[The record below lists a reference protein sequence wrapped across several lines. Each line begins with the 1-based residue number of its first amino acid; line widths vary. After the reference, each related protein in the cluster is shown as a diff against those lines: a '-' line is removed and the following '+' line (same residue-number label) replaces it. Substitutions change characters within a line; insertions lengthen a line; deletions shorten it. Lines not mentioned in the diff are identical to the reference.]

1 MGVGTVLP
9 IVLTAPRPAPSLFFQ
24 AVLPCSFSHQAVLP
38 LFFFLTPTNLP
49 LLILKVGNLFSCFNF
64 LFYDDFLLLYSS
76 PCIDKQYFLLIQQRH
91 RHHHNLVL
99 LVEENGGDDVAD
111 TSTTITTT
119 SLSSSTSWPRSSR
132 WRERRRRCSRHS
144 SSPPAGSLRGPRV
157 GLLSTWWPGG
167 NGRDYDDD
175 DGVDDYDDD
184 DDHVYDEKPHSAPE
198 VWSHKTHE
206 ALHTVGPPWA
216 DGDDPD
222 YNFGHFSYIFR
233 WQKSFE
239 NVLHFSTGLLCVA
252 ISTN

>member
-64 LFYDDFLLLYSS
+64 LFYDDFLTMLW
-76 PCIDKQYFLLIQQRH
+76 K
-91 RHHHNLVL
+91 
-99 LVEENGGDDVAD
+99 
-111 TSTTITTT
+111 TTL
-119 SLSSSTSWPRSSR
+119 SLDSKMSSSSSWPRSSR
-132 WRERRRRCSRHS
+132 WRARRRRCSKHF
-144 SSPPAGSLRGPRV
+144 SSPPAGSPRGPRV

-216 DGDDPD
+216 DGDDPE
-222 YNFGHFSYIFR
+222 YNFGHFCYIFR

-239 NVLHFSTGLLCVA
+239 NVLHFSTRLLCVA
-252 ISTN
+252 IFTS